1 MDDFSWPAVLTS
13 LMDRTDL
20 GRRRAAEAMGE
31 IMAGRATQSQIAAFI
46 VALRTKGESA
56 AEMTG
61 LVDAMMDAAVPAEV
75 PDAVDIVGTGG
86 DGFGTFNISTTAAF
100 VAAGAG
106 VRIAK
111 HGNRAAS
118 STTGSADLL
127 EALGFDLELGPEQ
140 VAEMVDGSN
149 FGFFFAPRYHPAM
162 RHAVPVRRE
171 LGVRTVFNFLGPL
184 CNPARARMAV
194 GVSDPRMAELMIGVL
209 AARGVDRAFVMY
221 GEEGIDELSI
231 AGPSRIHRLIDG
243 EITEA
248 EFTPEDFGIRRGTID
263 DLVGGGADENVA
275 ITRSVLEGEEG
286 PRADAVIINAA
297 PAIVLAG
304 LAEGFV
310 GAVELAR
317 ESLRN
322 GSAADALEQ
331 SLRINEQLAD
341 SSS

>member
-1 MDDFSWPAVLTS
+1 
-13 LMDRTDL
+13 
-20 GRRRAAEAMGE
+20 
-31 IMAGRATQSQIAAFI
+31 MAGRATPSQIAAFI

-61 LVDAMMDAAVPAEV
+61 LVDAMMQAAVPAEV
-75 PDAVDIVGTGG
+75 PGAVDIVGTGG

-106 VRIAK
+106 VRVAK

-118 STTGSADLL
+118 SKTGSADLL
-127 EALGFDLELGPEQ
+127 EALGFDLDLGPGQ
-140 VAEMVDGSN
+140 VAEMVEGSN

-184 CNPARARMAV
+184 CNPAGARMAI
-194 GVSDPRMAELMIGVL
+194 GVSDPRMAELMIDVL

-263 DLVGGGADENVA
+263 DLVGGDADENVA
-275 ITRSVLEGEEG
+275 ITRAVLAGQEG
-286 PRADAVIINAA
+286 PRADAVVINAA

-304 LAEGFV
+304 LADGFV
-310 GAVELAR
+310 DAVGIAR
-317 ESLRN
+317 ESLRS
-322 GSAADALEQ
+322 GSAAEALEQ
-331 SLRINEQLAD
+331 SLRINEHVAA
-341 SSS
+341 SST